1 VLQLRRHVVTVAPS
15 SRIARTLTAML
26 AASIVTAAIAV
37 VAPPSFAQQSPAA
50 ASTQNSAAS
59 SSQPAT
65 TAPPSGFQS
74 QGIKATITSISL
86 QDKRIILQFLVQNT
100 RQTGV
105 YLAVV
110 GGFGGSAGTI
120 MATNGA
126 VYTMNGGNTITGIPS
141 CYGGY
146 VVGTDQNV
154 AECLKTSNENDMS
167 MVEAGQTAVLGI
179 IYDRKSQNSADP
191 SDTIN
196 FVLKFI
202 VRSAPAQGGTLA
214 AAAAAGKAG
223 PPSVVAITF
232 PLVPLTSQ

>member
-1 VLQLRRHVVTVAPS
+1 MLQFRRHVVTVAPS
-15 SRIARTLTAML
+15 NRITRTLTAML
-26 AASIVTAAIAV
+26 AASIVTAGIAV
-37 VAPPSFAQQSPAA
+37 GAQPSSAQQSPAA
-50 ASTQNSAAS
+50 ASTQNSGAS
-59 SSQPAT
+59 GSQPAT
-65 TAPPSGFQS
+65 APTAASSGFQS

-86 QDKRIILQFLVQNT
+86 ADKKIILQFLVQNT

-126 VYTMNGGNTITGIPS
+126 IYEMANQVSGIPS
-141 CYGGY
+141 CYHGGY
-146 VVGTDQNV
+146 TISTDQTI
-154 AECLKTSNENDMS
+154 AECLQTSNENDMS
-167 MVEAGQTAVLGI
+167 MVEAGQTAILGI
-179 IYDRKSQNSADP
+179 IYSRNSPNSAEP
-191 SDTIN
+191 SDNIN

-202 VRSAPAQGGTLA
+202 VRSAPAEGGTL

-232 PLVPLTSQ
+232 PLIPLTSQ

>member
-1 VLQLRRHVVTVAPS
+1 MHPISARGAKPMLHFRRHVMTDAPS
-15 SRIARTLTAML
+15 NKVTRTLSRMV
-26 AASIVTAAIAV
+26 AASIV
-37 VAPPSFAQQSPAA
+37 AA
-50 ASTQNSAAS
+50 ALAVPRPSSA
-59 SSQPAT
+59 QPS
-65 TAPPSGFQS
+65 APPSGFQS
-74 QGIKATITSISL
+74 QGIKATITSVSL
-86 QDKRIILQFLVQNT
+86 EDKKIILQFLVQNT
-100 RQTGV
+100 RQSGV
-105 YLAVV
+105 YLSVL
-110 GGFGGSAGTI
+110 GGYGGSAGTI

-126 VYTMNGGNTITGIPS
+126 IYQMANDEVSGIPS
-141 CYGGY
+141 CYRGGY
-146 VVGTDQNV
+146 VTSTDANI

-179 IYDRKSQNSADP
+179 IYERKSQNSADP

-214 AAAAAGKAG
+214 AAAGKAG

>member
-1 VLQLRRHVVTVAPS
+1 
-15 SRIARTLTAML
+15 ML

-37 VAPPSFAQQSPAA
+37 VAPPSSAQQSPAA
-50 ASTQNSAAS
+50 ASTQNSGAS
-59 SSQPAT
+59 GSQPAT
-65 TAPPSGFQS
+65 APTAASSGFQS

-86 QDKRIILQFLVQNT
+86 ADKKIILQFLVQNT

-126 VYTMNGGNTITGIPS
+126 IYEMANQVSGIPS
-141 CYGGY
+141 CYHGGY
-146 VVGTDQNV
+146 TIPTDQTI
-154 AECLKTSNENDMS
+154 AECLQKSNENDMS
-167 MVEAGQTAVLGI
+167 MVEAGQTAILGI
-179 IYDRKSQNSADP
+179 IYTRISPNSAEP
-191 SDTIN
+191 SDNIN

-202 VRSAPAQGGTLA
+202 VRSAPAEGGTL

-232 PLVPLTSQ
+232 PLIPLTSQ